1 MASKQNAEFQF
12 DLSGGQLALD
22 LANTISRR
30 DDPARRRDHLE
41 DYDNVLSF
49 LRQSRVLSLQ
59 KANELRENVL
69 HHPAEARRSFANIIK
84 LREGVYR
91 TFAAAAQK
99 KAVAGSDLKL
109 INQFAVEALRH
120 RALTP
125 TNGGF
130 GWEWIAGQR
139 NALDRA
145 LWPMAQAAADLLTS
159 GELKIVRFCEAP
171 DCQWLFL
178 DHSRNRSRRWCDMTT
193 CGNRAKARRHYQRTR
208 E

>member
-1 MASKQNAEFQF
+1 VAAVQKPEFQF

-30 DDPARRRDHLE
+30 DDPERRRDHLE
-41 DYDNVLSF
+41 TYLDVLSF
-49 LRQSRVLSLQ
+49 LRQSRALSPQ
-59 KANELRENVL
+59 QANELRENAR
-69 HHPAEARRSFANIIK
+69 HHPAEARRSFANIVK
-84 LREGVYR
+84 LREAVYR
-91 TFAAAAQK
+91 LFAAVAQEK
-99 KAVAGSDLKL
+99 PVAESDLKL
-109 INQFAVEALRH
+109 VNEFAVEALRH

-125 TNGGF
+125 SDGGF

-139 NALDRA
+139 NAFDRA
-145 LWPMAQAAADLLTS
+145 LWPMAQAAANLLIS
-159 GELKIVRFCEAP
+159 DELKIVRFCEAT

-208 E
+208 Q